1 MTPKNTDWRYFDGR
15 PSYQQRSR
23 EYDALQKFVER
34 DTMTHTDL
42 RLWPFVIA
50 LAVSGS
56 ILAVIG
62 IAVFATVGVL
72 AGFIER

>member
-1 MTPKNTDWRYFDGR
+1 MTPTPTPWKHSLHHQIVASKPRQYAPDSF
-15 PSYQQRSR
+15 R
-23 EYDALQKFVER
+23 EADSLQHEG
-34 DTMTHTDL
+34 L